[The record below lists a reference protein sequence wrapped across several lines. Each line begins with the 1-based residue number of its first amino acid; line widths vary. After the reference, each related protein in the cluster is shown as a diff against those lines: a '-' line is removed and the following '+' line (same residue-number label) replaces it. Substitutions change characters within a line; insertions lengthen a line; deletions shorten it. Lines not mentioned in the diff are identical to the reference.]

1 MKKICVFCGASI
13 PKDKKFIEDARELG
27 DWIGKNNH
35 RLIYGAGNTGLM
47 GVVAQAV
54 LKHHNN
60 ILGITTHQI
69 ASFEAPIDGLKT
81 EYVDTIQV
89 RKERM
94 IEESDVFVAL
104 AGGIGTIDEVS
115 DVMVQQQIGMHSKPV
130 IFTNTKNYY
139 SPFETWLGQIHDEG
153 LISDQTKKKL
163 NYTLANDIEE
173 VIHNLKK

>member
-1 MKKICVFCGASI
+1 MKKICVFCGASV
-13 PKDKKFIEDARELG
+13 PKNKEFIEDAQKLG
-27 DWIGKNNH
+27 EWIGKNNH

-47 GVVAQAV
+47 GEVAQAV

-60 ILGITTHQI
+60 IIGITTKQI
-69 ASFEAPIDGLKT
+69 ASFEAPIDELKT
-81 EYVDTIQV
+81 EFTNTIQD

-130 IFTNTKNYY
+130 IFVNTKNYY
-139 SPFETWLGQIHDEG
+139 TPFEAWLKQIHEEG
-153 LISDQTKKKL
+153 LISDRTKKKL

-173 VIHNLKK
+173 VIQILEK

>member
-1 MKKICVFCGASI
+1 MKKICVFCGASV
-13 PKDKKFIEDARELG
+13 PKDKRFIEDAQKLG

-47 GVVAQAV
+47 GEVAQAV

-60 ILGITTHQI
+60 IIGITTHQI
-69 ASFEAPIDGLKT
+69 ASFEAPIDGLNT
-81 EYVDTIQV
+81 EYVDTIQT

-94 IEESDVFVAL
+94 IEKSDVFVAL

-115 DVMVQQQIGMHSKPV
+115 DVMVQQQIGLHSKPV

-139 SPFETWLGQIHDEG
+139 APFDAWLKQLQNEG
-153 LISDQTKKKL
+153 LISDRTKSRL
-163 NYTLANDIEE
+163 NYTLAGDIEE
-173 VIHNLKK
+173 VIQILEK